1 MGGGATLGTTTIE
14 YDDGGY
20 SGAIG
25 PGEDLEAL
33 YLARGDRVHSY
44 NPRNQV
50 SARLHK
56 TIDENLIVNRILSNS
71 KSNFFKRDPANEE
84 NLEDRMRIF
93 EDEIIKRIKIIQNF
107 VKNMDGKINRI
118 KVSQKQ
124 NTV

>member
-1 MGGGATLGTTTIE
+1 M
-14 YDDGGY
+14 
-20 SGAIG
+20 
-25 PGEDLEAL
+25 
-33 YLARGDRVHSY
+33 
-44 NPRNQV
+44 

-118 KVSQKQ
+118 KASQKQ
-124 NTV
+124 NAV

>member
-1 MGGGATLGTTTIE
+1 
-14 YDDGGY
+14 
-20 SGAIG
+20 
-25 PGEDLEAL
+25 
-33 YLARGDRVHSY
+33 
-44 NPRNQV
+44 V

-118 KVSQKQ
+118 KASQKQ
-124 NTV
+124 NAV